1 MMEMK
6 MTKRMNWILAGLLGL
21 GVATAAMA
29 QVEDTDGDGVYSMEE
44 LMVAYPSLTEDLFT
58 TIDGNGDGAVD
69 EEELAAALDA
79 GVLVAG

>member
-1 MMEMK
+1 

-21 GVATAAMA
+21 GVSTAAMA
-29 QVEDTDGDGVYSMEE
+29 AEVEDTDGDGMYSMEE
-44 LMVAYPSLTEDLFT
+44 LMVAYPSLTEDLFS

-69 EEELAAALDA
+69 PDELAAAEEA

>member
-1 MMEMK
+1 

-21 GVATAAMA
+21 GVATSAMA
-29 QVEDTDGDGVYSMEE
+29 QAEDTDGDGVYSMEE

-58 TIDGNGDGAVD
+58 AIDGNGDGAVD
-69 EEELAAALDA
+69 EDELAAAVDA

>member
-1 MMEMK
+1 

-21 GVATAAMA
+21 GVSTAAMA
-29 QVEDTDGDGVYSMEE
+29 ADVEDTDGDGMYSMEE
-44 LMVAYPSLTEDLFT
+44 LMVAYPSLTEDLFS

-69 EEELAAALDA
+69 PDELAAAVEA

>member
-1 MMEMK
+1 

-29 QVEDTDGDGVYSMEE
+29 QAEDADGDGVYSMEE

-58 TIDGNGDGAVD
+58 AIDGNGDGAVD
-69 EEELAAALDA
+69 EDELAAAVDA